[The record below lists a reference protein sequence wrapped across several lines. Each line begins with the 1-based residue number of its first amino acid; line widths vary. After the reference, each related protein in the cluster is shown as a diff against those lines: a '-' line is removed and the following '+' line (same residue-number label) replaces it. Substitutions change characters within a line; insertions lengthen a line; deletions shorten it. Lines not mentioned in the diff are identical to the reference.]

1 MVVPKRLEVAESKT
15 MESNVIAVD
24 DDADVA
30 MVIAVEEECLSRSI
44 VVD

>member
-15 MESNVIAVD
+15 MEPNVIAVD

-30 MVIAVEEECLSRSI
+30 MVIAVEEECLSESI